1 MIAHA
6 SLGASN
12 AHRWLECAG
21 SVKAEIG
28 LPNTSSVFALEGT
41 TAHDLAELTLTTTD
55 GALDLFA
62 DQEMAEF
69 VRIYTDYVRSLSDAA
84 DLVLIEQRVDYSD
97 WVPKGFGTADAIVL
111 NGDTLNVVD
120 LKYGIGVPVY
130 AEDNPQGML
139 YALGAYAE
147 VNHIAEIKNVVIT
160 IVQPRLDHISEWS
173 ISVEDLLRWAEYATQ
188 RAEATQ
194 EDDAPRNAGE
204 KQCRFCKAKH
214 NCGELFRHTEAILLT
229 EFDNIDELPNVDT
242 LTDEQMGKVI
252 ASKVLIEG
260 WISAIST
267 HVTDR
272 LEAGAGFTGYKLVE
286 GRSTRRW
293 HDDESA
299 EFRLRE
305 LMGAEKSVTTKVIS
319 PTQAEKIL
327 GAKRKDEVS
336 EMIVKPAG
344 KPTLVPDSD
353 KRLAI
358 NVTAD
363 DFGVVE

>member
-1 MIAHA
+1 MTAHA

-12 AHRWLECAG
+12 AHRWLSCAG
-21 SVKAEIG
+21 SVKAERG

-41 TAHDLAELTLTTTD
+41 TAHDLAELTLTTAD
-55 GALDLFA
+55 NALDLFE

-69 VRIYTDYVRSLSDAA
+69 VRVYTDYVRSLSDMA

-111 NGDTLNVVD
+111 NGDTLSVVD
-120 LKYGIGVPVY
+120 LKYGMGVQVY

-147 VNHIAEIKNVVIT
+147 VNHITEIKNVVIT

-173 ISVEDLLRWAEYATQ
+173 ISVEDLLRWAEWATQ
-188 RAEATQ
+188 AE
-194 EDDAPRNAGE
+194 DAAREAGE
-204 KQCRFCKAKH
+204 KQCRFCRAKH
-214 NCGELFRHTEAILLT
+214 NCAALLKHTEAALMT
-229 EFDNIDELPNVDT
+229 DFDNIDELPNVDT
-242 LTDEQMGKVI
+242 LTDQQM
-252 ASKVLIEG
+252 ASVLAAKSLIDG
-260 WISAIST
+260 WISAISSHAT
-267 HVTDR
+267 ER
-272 LEAGAGFTGYKLVE
+272 LKSGSGFAGYKLVE
-286 GRSTRRW
+286 GRSVRRW
-293 HDDESA
+293 RDNETA

-305 LMGAEKSVTTKVIS
+305 LVGAEKSVISKVIS
-319 PTQAEKIL
+319 PTQAEKII
-327 GAKRKDEVS
+327 GAKRKNEIS
-336 EMIVKPAG
+336 AMIDKPAG

>member
-1 MIAHA
+1 M
-6 SLGASN
+6 
-12 AHRWLECAG
+12 
-21 SVKAEIG
+21 
-28 LPNTSSVFALEGT
+28 
-41 TAHDLAELTLTTTD
+41 
-55 GALDLFA
+55 
-62 DQEMAEF
+62 
-69 VRIYTDYVRSLSDAA
+69 
-84 DLVLIEQRVDYSD
+84 
-97 WVPKGFGTADAIVL
+97 
-111 NGDTLNVVD
+111 
-120 LKYGIGVPVY
+120 GVQVY
-130 AEDNPQGML
+130 AENNPQGML

-214 NCGELFRHTEAILLT
+214 NCGELFRHTEKILMT
-229 EFDNIDELPNVDT
+229 EFDNINGLPNVDNM
-242 LTDEQMGKVI
+242 TDEQMGSVI
-252 ASKVLIEG
+252 AAKALIDG

-272 LEAGAGFTGYKLVE
+272 LEAGTGFTGYKLVE

-293 HDDESA
+293 YDDESA
-299 EFRLRE
+299 QFRLRE

-319 PTQAEKIL
+319 PTQAQKIL
-327 GAKRKDEVS
+327 GAKRKNEIA
-336 EMIVKPAG
+336 EMIVKPSG

-353 KRLAI
+353 NRLAI
-358 NVTAD
+358 NVTVD

>member
-1 MIAHA
+1 MTAHA

-12 AHRWLECAG
+12 AHRWLACAG
-21 SVKAEIG
+21 SVKAESG

-41 TAHDLAELTLTTTD
+41 TAHDLAELTLTTSDT
-55 GALDLFA
+55 ALDLFE

-69 VRIYTDYVRSLSDAA
+69 VRVYTDYVRSLSDTA

-120 LKYGIGVPVY
+120 LKYGMGVQVY
-130 AEDNPQGML
+130 AQNNPQGML

-173 ISVEDLLRWAEYATQ
+173 ISIEDLLRWAEYATQ

-214 NCGELFRHTEAILLT
+214 NCGELFRHTEKILMT
-229 EFDNIDELPNVDT
+229 EFDNINGLPNVDNM
-242 LTDEQMGKVI
+242 TDEQMGSVI
-252 ASKVLIEG
+252 AAKALIDG

-293 HDDESA
+293 YDDESA
-299 EFRLRE
+299 QFRLRE

-319 PTQAEKIL
+319 PTQAQKIL
-327 GAKRKDEVS
+327 GAKRKNEIA
-336 EMIVKPAG
+336 EMIVKPSG

-353 KRLAI
+353 NRLAI
-358 NVTAD
+358 NVTVD

>member
-1 MIAHA
+1 MTAHA

-12 AHRWLECAG
+12 AHRWLACAG
-21 SVKAEIG
+21 SVKAERG

-41 TAHDLAELTLTTTD
+41 TAHDLAELTLTTSDT
-55 GALDLFA
+55 ALDLFE
-62 DQEMAEF
+62 DKEMAEF
-69 VRIYTDYVRSLSDAA
+69 VRIYTDYVRSLSDTA

-120 LKYGIGVPVY
+120 LKYGMGVQVY

-147 VNHIAEIKNVVIT
+147 VNHITEIKNVVIT

-173 ISVEDLLRWAEYATQ
+173 ISVEDLLQWAEWVTQ

-194 EDDAPRNAGE
+194 AEDAPREAGE

-214 NCGELFRHTEAILLT
+214 NCAALLKHTEAVLLT
-229 EFDNIDELPNVDT
+229 DFNNIDGLPNVDT
-242 LTDEQMGKVI
+242 LTDEQMASVL
-252 ASKVLIEG
+252 ASKSLIDG
-260 WISAIST
+260 WISAIAT
-267 HVTDR
+267 HATER
-272 LEAGAGFTGYKLVE
+272 LESGSGFAGYKLVE

-293 HDDESA
+293 YDDETA

-305 LMGAEKSVTTKVIS
+305 IIGVEKSVTTKVIS
-319 PTQAEKIL
+319 PTQAQKIL
-327 GAKRKDEVS
+327 GAKRKDEIA

-358 NVTAD
+358 SVTAD
-363 DFGVVE
+363 DFGIVE

>member
-1 MIAHA
+1 MTAHA

-12 AHRWLECAG
+12 AHRWLACAG
-21 SVKAEIG
+21 SVKAESG

-41 TAHDLAELTLTTTD
+41 TAHDLAELTLTTSDT
-55 GALDLFA
+55 ALDLFE

-69 VRIYTDYVRSLSDAA
+69 VRVYTDYVRSLSDTA

-97 WVPKGFGTADAIVL
+97 WVPKGFGTADAIIL

-120 LKYGIGVPVY
+120 LKYGMGVQVY

-173 ISVEDLLRWAEYATQ
+173 ISIEDLLRWAEYATQ

-214 NCGELFRHTEAILLT
+214 NCGELFRHTEKILMT
-229 EFDNIDELPNVDT
+229 EFDNINGLPNVDNM
-242 LTDEQMGKVI
+242 TDEQMGSVI
-252 ASKVLIEG
+252 AAKALIDG

-293 HDDESA
+293 YDDESA
-299 EFRLRE
+299 QFRLRE

-319 PTQAEKIL
+319 PTQAQKIL
-327 GAKRKDEVS
+327 GAKRKNEIA
-336 EMIVKPAG
+336 EMIVKPSG

-353 KRLAI
+353 NRLAI
-358 NVTAD
+358 NVTVD

>member
-1 MIAHA
+1 MTAHA

-12 AHRWLECAG
+12 AHRWLACAG
-21 SVKAEIG
+21 SVKAESG

-62 DQEMAEF
+62 DREMAEF
-69 VRIYTDYVRSLSDAA
+69 VRIYTDYVRSLTYTSD
-84 DLVLIEQRVDYSD
+84 VILIEQRVDYSD
-97 WVPKGFGTADAIVL
+97 WVPNGFGTADAIVL

-120 LKYGIGVPVY
+120 LKYGMGVQVY
-130 AEDNPQGML
+130 AENNPQGML

-147 VNHIAEIKNVVIT
+147 VNHIAEIKNVMIT
-160 IVQPRLDHISEWS
+160 IVQPRLNHISEWS
-173 ISVEDLLRWAEYATQ
+173 ISIEDLLRWAEWVTQ

-194 EDDAPRNAGE
+194 ADDAPREAGE

-214 NCGELFRHTEAILLT
+214 NCAALLKHTEGVLLT
-229 EFDNIDELPNVDT
+229 EFDSIGELPNVDM
-242 LTDEQMGKVI
+242 LTDEQMSNVL
-252 ASKVLIEG
+252 ASKSLIEG

-267 HVTDR
+267 HATER
-272 LEAGAGFTGYKLVE
+272 LETGTGFTGYKLVE

-293 HDDESA
+293 YDDEAA

-305 LMGAEKSVTTKVIS
+305 MVGADKAIITKVIS
-319 PTQAEKIL
+319 PTQAQKIL
-327 GAKRKDEVS
+327 GAKRKNEIA

-358 NVTAD
+358 NVTAS

>member
-1 MIAHA
+1 MTAHA

-12 AHRWLECAG
+12 AHRWLACAG
-21 SVKAEIG
+21 SVKAESG

-41 TAHDLAELTLTTTD
+41 TAHDLAELTLTTSDT
-55 GALDLFA
+55 ALDLFE

-69 VRIYTDYVRSLSDAA
+69 VRVYTDYVRSLSDTA

-120 LKYGIGVPVY
+120 LKYGMGVQVY
-130 AEDNPQGML
+130 AQNNPQGML

-147 VNHIAEIKNVVIT
+147 VNHIAEIKKVVIT

-214 NCGELFRHTEAILLT
+214 NCGELFRHTEKILMT
-229 EFDNIDELPNVDT
+229 EFDNINGLPNVDNM
-242 LTDEQMGKVI
+242 TDEQMGSVI
-252 ASKVLIEG
+252 AAKALIDG

-293 HDDESA
+293 YDDESA
-299 EFRLRE
+299 QFRLRE

-319 PTQAEKIL
+319 PTQAQKIL
-327 GAKRKDEVS
+327 GAKRKNEIA
-336 EMIVKPAG
+336 EMIVKPSG

-353 KRLAI
+353 NRLAI
-358 NVTAD
+358 NVTVD

>member
-55 GALDLFA
+55 GALDLFE
-62 DQEMAEF
+62 DQEMAGF
-69 VRIYTDYVRSLSDAA
+69 VRVYTDYVRSLSDTA
-84 DLVLIEQRVDYSD
+84 DLILIEQRVDYSD

-120 LKYGIGVPVY
+120 LKYGMGVQVY
-130 AEDNPQGML
+130 AQNNPQGML

-229 EFDNIDELPNVDT
+229 EFDNIEGLPNVDT
-242 LTDEQMGKVI
+242 LTDEQVSNVL
-252 ASKVLIEG
+252 ASKALIEG

-267 HVTDR
+267 HVTER
-272 LEAGAGFTGYKLVE
+272 LETGGGFAGYKLVE

-293 HDDESA
+293 YDDETA

-305 LMGAEKSVTTKVIS
+305 MVGAEKAVTTKVIS
-319 PTQAEKIL
+319 PTQAQKIL
-327 GAKRKDEVS
+327 GAKRKNEIA
-336 EMIVKPAG
+336 EMIVKPSG

-353 KRLAI
+353 NRLAI
-358 NVTAD
+358 NVTAE

>member
-1 MIAHA
+1 MTAHA

-12 AHRWLECAG
+12 AHRWLACAG
-21 SVKAEIG
+21 SVKAESG

-62 DQEMAEF
+62 DREMAEF
-69 VRIYTDYVRSLSDAA
+69 VRIYTDYVRSLSDTA

-97 WVPKGFGTADAIVL
+97 WVPKGFGTADAIIL
-111 NGDTLNVVD
+111 NGDTLNVED
-120 LKYGIGVPVY
+120 LKYGMGVQVY
-130 AEDNPQGML
+130 AQNNPQGML

-173 ISVEDLLRWAEYATQ
+173 ISIEDLLRWAEYATQ

-214 NCGELFRHTEAILLT
+214 NCGELFRHTEKILMT
-229 EFDNIDELPNVDT
+229 EFDNINGLPNVDNM
-242 LTDEQMGKVI
+242 TDEQMGSVI
-252 ASKVLIEG
+252 AAKALIDG

-293 HDDESA
+293 YDDESA
-299 EFRLRE
+299 QFRLRE
-305 LMGAEKSVTTKVIS
+305 LMGAKKSVTTKVIS
-319 PTQAEKIL
+319 PTQAQKIL
-327 GAKRKDEVS
+327 GAKRKNEIA

-353 KRLAI
+353 NRLAI
-358 NVTAD
+358 NVTVD

>member
-1 MIAHA
+1 MTAHA

-21 SVKAEIG
+21 SVKAESG

-55 GALDLFA
+55 GALDLFE
-62 DQEMAEF
+62 DQEMAGF
-69 VRIYTDYVRSLSDAA
+69 VRVYTDYVRSLSDTA

-97 WVPKGFGTADAIVL
+97 WVPKGFGTADAIIL

-120 LKYGIGVPVY
+120 LKYGMGVQVY

-214 NCGELFRHTEAILLT
+214 NCGELFRHTEKILMT
-229 EFDNIDELPNVDT
+229 EFDNINGLPNVDNM
-242 LTDEQMGKVI
+242 TDEQMGSVI
-252 ASKVLIEG
+252 AAKALIDG

-293 HDDESA
+293 YDDESA
-299 EFRLRE
+299 QFRLRE

-319 PTQAEKIL
+319 PTQAQKIL
-327 GAKRKDEVS
+327 GAKRKNEIA
-336 EMIVKPAG
+336 EMIVKPSG

-353 KRLAI
+353 NRLAI
-358 NVTAD
+358 NVTVD

>member
-1 MIAHA
+1 MTAHA

-12 AHRWLECAG
+12 AHRWLACAG
-21 SVKAEIG
+21 SVKAESG

-41 TAHDLAELTLTTTD
+41 TAHDLAELTLTTSDT
-55 GALDLFA
+55 ALDLFE

-69 VRIYTDYVRSLSDAA
+69 VRIYTDYVRSLSDIS

-111 NGDTLNVVD
+111 NGETLNVVD
-120 LKYGIGVPVY
+120 LKYGMGVQVY

-147 VNHIAEIKNVVIT
+147 VNHITEIKNVVIT

-173 ISVEDLLRWAEYATQ
+173 ISVEDLLRWAEWVTQ

-194 EDDAPRNAGE
+194 AEDAPREAGE

-214 NCGELFRHTEAILLT
+214 NCAALLKHTEAVLLT
-229 EFDNIDELPNVDT
+229 DFDNIDGLPNVDT
-242 LTDEQMGKVI
+242 LTDEQMASVL
-252 ASKVLIEG
+252 ASKSLIDG
-260 WISAIST
+260 WISAIAT
-267 HVTDR
+267 HATDR
-272 LEAGAGFTGYKLVE
+272 LEAGDGFTGYKLVE
-286 GRSTRRW
+286 GRSVRRW
-293 HDDESA
+293 YDDETA

-305 LMGAEKSVTTKVIS
+305 IFGAEMAVTTKVIS
-319 PTQAEKIL
+319 PTQAQKIL
-327 GAKRKDEVS
+327 GAKRKDEIA

-358 NVTAD
+358 SVTAD
-363 DFGVVE
+363 DFGIVE

>member
-55 GALDLFA
+55 GALDLFE
-62 DQEMAEF
+62 DQEMAGF
-69 VRIYTDYVRSLSDAA
+69 VRVYTDYVRSLSDTA
-84 DLVLIEQRVDYSD
+84 DLILIEQRVDYSD

-120 LKYGIGVPVY
+120 LKYGMGVQVY
-130 AEDNPQGML
+130 AQNNPQGML

-214 NCGELFRHTEAILLT
+214 NCGELFRHTEKILMT
-229 EFDNIDELPNVDT
+229 EFDNINGLPNVDNM
-242 LTDEQMGKVI
+242 TDEQMGSVI
-252 ASKVLIEG
+252 AAKALIDG

-272 LEAGAGFTGYKLVE
+272 LEAGTGFTGYKLVE

-293 HDDESA
+293 YDDESA
-299 EFRLRE
+299 QFRLRE

-319 PTQAEKIL
+319 PTQAQKIL
-327 GAKRKDEVS
+327 GAKRKNEIA

-353 KRLAI
+353 NRLAI
-358 NVTAD
+358 NVTID